1 MSSNYASIRPFSP
14 LVTEITLSVI
24 KQIKST
30 CISREEKICIN
41 ADLVPRVS
49 ERVMQASM
57 TQRMIPSMMPSIE
70 IEEPKKDYQFV
81 KPDTNKFEYNIPKRD
96 MSKLIE
102 PMRERYRAPV
112 YTPTLMI
119 PQSLQMNEPMP
130 QALPE
135 SSQGRVPEMLPQDME
150 VVGDYGKINDFL
162 RDPTVSS
169 VECPGP
175 GKPISI
181 VRTGQRQMTRI
192 FLSPEEIEGIL
203 KNASEASH
211 IPLLEGVFRAAAEN
225 FTINAV
231 ISEMIGSR
239 FVIKKNTPYA
249 LLDVNPYS

>member
-14 LVTEITLSVI
+14 LVTEITLAVI

-57 TQRMIPSMMPSIE
+57 KQRMIPSMMPSIE
-70 IEEPKKDYQFV
+70 IEEPR
-81 KPDTNKFEYNIPKRD
+81 FEYNIPKRD
-96 MSKLIE
+96 MSKLVE
-102 PMRERYRAPV
+102 PIRERYRPPA
-112 YTPTLMI
+112 YALTLTS
-119 PQSLQMNEPMP
+119 PQSPAMASESI
-130 QALPE
+130 ASILPE
-135 SSQGRVPEMLPQDME
+135 SSQGMSFEMPPQEME

-175 GKPISI
+175 GKPIFI
-181 VRTGQRQMTRI
+181 VRAGQRQMTRI
-192 FLSPEEIEGIL
+192 FLSPEEIEEIL
-203 KNASEASH
+203 KNASESSH
-211 IPLLEGVFRAAAEN
+211 IPLMEGVFRASTEN
-225 FTINAV
+225 FIMNAV

-249 LLDVNPYS
+249 LLDFNQ